1 MDSSSRLNKSGII
14 ANPEIAPGVYL
25 LSFERLFDF
34 IPGQIIALG
43 IDSNDRE
50 PRLYSICSG
59 TGEDVISILY
69 NIVPGGKISSR
80 LSALK
85 PGDYIYSS
93 NPYGRF
99 TVGTERS
106 FCISSGTGIAPF
118 ISMIRSSPAYNGYFI
133 HGGRDEAS
141 FYFSDELTKRLGRN
155 YIRCSST
162 LEKEGYFGGRLTS
175 FLRSTDKLPED
186 YRYYLCGRAEMVVEA
201 RDILISRK
209 IPYNMIES
217 EIYF

>member
-1 MDSSSRLNKSGII
+1 MNSSGLKKNII
-14 ANPEIAPGVYL
+14 KDNLEIAPGVYI
-25 LSFERLFDF
+25 LSFEKQYNF
-34 IPGQIIALG
+34 IPGQIVALSL
-43 IDSNDRE
+43 DADDLE

-59 TGEDVISILY
+59 TEEDRISIIY
-69 NIVPGGKISSR
+69 NLVPEGKITGR
-80 LSALK
+80 LSSLQS
-85 PGDYIYSS
+85 GDYVYTS

-99 TVGTERS
+99 TISPEKA
-106 FCISSGTGIAPF
+106 FCIASGTGIAPF
-118 ISMIRSSPAYNGYFI
+118 ISLIRSMPAPEAYLI

-141 FYFSDELTKRLGRN
+141 FYFSNELSNLGKR

-162 LEKEGYFGGRLTS
+162 IEKEGYYRGRLTS
-175 FLRSTDKLPED
+175 FLQNTDKLPEG

-201 RDILISRK
+201 RDILISRG

>member
-1 MDSSSRLNKSGII
+1 MNSSGLNKSII
-14 ANPEIAPGVYL
+14 KDNLEIAPGVFI
-25 LSFERLFDF
+25 LSFEKLYDF
-34 IPGQIIALG
+34 IPGQIIALSL
-43 IDSNDRE
+43 DADDRE

-59 TGEDVISILY
+59 TEEDVISILY
-69 NIVPGGKISSR
+69 NIVPEGKITGR
-80 LSALK
+80 LASLHS
-85 PGDYIYSS
+85 GENVYTS

-99 TVGTERS
+99 S
-106 FCISSGTGIAPF
+106 ISPGRAFLIASGTGIAPF
-118 ISMIRSSPAYNGYFI
+118 ISMIRSTPGFEGYLI

-141 FYFSDELTKRLGRN
+141 FYFSDELGKLGKR

-162 LEKEGYFGGRLTS
+162 IKKEGYYSGRLTS
-175 FLRSTDKLPED
+175 FLRNTDKLPEG

-201 RDILISRK
+201 RDILISRG